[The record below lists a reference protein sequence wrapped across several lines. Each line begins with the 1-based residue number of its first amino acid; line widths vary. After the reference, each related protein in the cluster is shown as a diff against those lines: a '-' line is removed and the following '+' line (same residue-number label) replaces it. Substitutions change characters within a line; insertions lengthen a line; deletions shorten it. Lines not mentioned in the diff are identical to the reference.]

1 LVVEH
6 TTSGWLRY
14 RSSEEDDALRER
26 WHQRGRAK
34 SMDTLFGL
42 LQLGLMAAFSI
53 IWVAVL
59 VSVLWS
65 KIARNGKTAHA
76 PRPVVSPLAADKA

>member
-1 LVVEH
+1 M
-6 TTSGWLRY
+6 RY
-14 RSSEEDDALRER
+14 HRFEENDALRER
-26 WHQRGRAK
+26 GHQTGREK

-65 KIARNGKTAHA
+65 KIARNGETAHA
-76 PRPVVSPLAADKA
+76 PRPAVSPPAADKA